1 MSLNA
6 RSSAA
11 RILAQVINDGRSL
24 SEILPA
30 ALKIVA
36 DPRERALAQELV
48 YGTLRWY
55 YHLRVVLDQLL
66 KRPVRQRDGDLYCL
80 MLSGLYQLSRMGVPS
95 HVAVNETVQAT
106 RELKKE
112 WASGL
117 VNAVLRGYQR
127 ETARLETVTE
137 QSLEASYAH
146 PGWFIEALQTD
157 WPADWQDI
165 LDAGNQR
172 PPLSLRVN
180 QLQIGRD
187 DYLNLLL
194 QAGIKA
200 HAMVH
205 AAHGII
211 VQSPVPV
218 EALPGFAEGRVS
230 VQDGAA
236 QLTTGVLDLAAGQRV
251 LDACAAPG
259 GKTAHILESEPGL
272 ESVTAV
278 EINPARVRR
287 IEENLSR
294 LGLAARIL
302 QGDATNPESWWDGRC
317 FDRILL
323 DVPCTA
329 TGVIRRHPDIK
340 LLRRSQDINTLA
352 SRQAHLLQA
361 MWPLLSDGGMLLYT
375 TCSVLIEEN
384 DRQIGHFLSAH
395 PDAEAMAIEAEWGRC
410 CAHGRQILPGE
421 QDLDGFYFACIRKAK

>member
-1 MSLNA
+1 VSLNA

-11 RILAQVINDGRSL
+11 RILAQIINDGRSL
-24 SEILPA
+24 SDVLPA
-30 ALKIVA
+30 ALKIVS
-36 DPRERALAQELV
+36 DSRERALMQELV

-55 YHLRVVLDQLL
+55 YRLRVVLDQLL
-66 KRPVRQRDGDLYCL
+66 KRPLRQRDGDLYCL

-95 HVAVNETVQAT
+95 HVAVNETVQAS

-127 ETARLETVTE
+127 ETARLDAVTE
-137 QSLEASYAH
+137 QSLEARHAH
-146 PGWFIEALQTD
+146 PGWFIEVLQRD
-157 WPADWQDI
+157 WPSDWQNI

-180 QLQIGRD
+180 QRQIGLD

-200 HAMVH
+200 RAMMHV
-205 AAHGII
+205 AHGII
-211 VQSPVPV
+211 VESPVPV

-236 QLTTGVLDLAAGQRV
+236 QLATTVLDLVAGQRV

-259 GKTAHILESEPGL
+259 GKTAHILESAPGL

-294 LGLAARIL
+294 LGLAARIH
-302 QGDATNPESWWDGRC
+302 QGDAVDPESWWDGRS

-340 LLRRSQDINTLA
+340 LLRRSQDINALA
-352 SRQAHLLQA
+352 SRQEHLLQA

-375 TCSVLIEEN
+375 TCSVLLEEN

-395 PDAEAMAIEAEWGRC
+395 ADAKAMTIEADWGRC

-421 QDLDGFYFACIRKAK
+421 QDMDGFYFACIRKAK